1 MKHHHHEHKHRQDA
15 DRRLSRIA
23 GHIEAIRRM
32 IREERD
38 CPELLVQIGAVR
50 AAIEQVG
57 LVVLKD
63 HLSACLHS
71 KRSKTTLRDLSR
83 ALDQFVR

>member
-1 MKHHHHEHKHRQDA
+1 MKHHHHHKHRHDA

-23 GHIEAIRRM
+23 GHVEAIRRM
-32 IREERD
+32 IADERD
-38 CPELLVQIGAVR
+38 CPELLVQLGAVR

-63 HLSACLHS
+63 HLSACLES
-71 KRSKTTLRDLSR
+71 GRKRTTLKELSK
-83 ALDQFVR
+83 ALDRFVR

>member
-1 MKHHHHEHKHRQDA
+1 MSHRHRHRPEA

-23 GHIEAIRRM
+23 GHVEAIRRM
-32 IREERD
+32 IREDRD
-38 CPELLVQIGAVR
+38 CPELLVQLGAVR

-63 HLSACLHS
+63 HLAACLPAGR
-71 KRSKTTLRDLSR
+71 KAKTLRELSV
-83 ALDQFVR
+83 ALDRFVK